1 LKKVPKQHQK
11 KRQTNHGIVKLVL
24 LELALRAKMKFM
36 DNRDPHKLSVVI
48 PLYRGEKTL
57 RRIVEEITVF
67 YAPTRTPENRMFQV
81 VEVILVD
88 DCSIDGTSEVMR
100 SLSTDDNHIVPI
112 WLTRNFGQHA
122 ATVAGMASSTSEWVV
137 TMDEDG
143 QHDPKD
149 FGRLIDTALNTQSPV
164 VYARSTVREPH
175 GIIRNTLSRV
185 LKSFVLPILI
195 SDKNFRFFSS
205 YRLMTGEVARSV
217 SVFANRGVYLDVLLM
232 WISRSSAVC
241 EVEYRN
247 ELRAASGY
255 NYRKLGSHFL
265 RLVLSSGTRPLRLVT
280 VSGFLTFVS
289 GLLGAFF
296 VVQGKLAHGYD
307 LKGWASLTS
316 IILVLGG
323 LVLLSLGIIA
333 EYVGVLV
340 RKAIGVP
347 FYVIGNNPTFGPLQ
361 KK

>member
-1 LKKVPKQHQK
+1 MKQ
-11 KRQTNHGIVKLVL
+11 QTNLGIVKLVL
-24 LELALRAKMKFM
+24 LELAHRAKMKFM
-36 DNRDPHKLSVVI
+36 DNSDPHKLSVVI

-57 RRIVEEITVF
+57 RRIVEEITAF
-67 YAPTRTPENRMFQV
+67 YEPTRTPENRVFQV

-88 DCSIDGTSEVMR
+88 DCSIDGTSEVMQ
-100 SLSTDDNHIVPI
+100 SLSTGDSHIVPI

-143 QHDPKD
+143 QHNPKD
-149 FGRLIDTALNTQSPV
+149 FGRLIDTAINAQSPV
-164 VYARSTVREPH
+164 VYARSIVREPH
-175 GIIRNTLSRV
+175 GIIRNTLSRF
-185 LKSFVLPILI
+185 LKTFALPILI

-217 SVFANRGVYLDVLLM
+217 SVFANRGVYLDVLLL

-241 EVEYRN
+241 DVEYRN

-289 GLLGAFF
+289 GLIGAFF
-296 VVQGKLAHGYD
+296 VVQGKIAHGYD

-333 EYVGVLV
+333 EYLGVLV

>member
-1 LKKVPKQHQK
+1 M
-11 KRQTNHGIVKLVL
+11 KRQTNLGIVKLVL
-24 LELALRAKMKFM
+24 LELAHRAKMKYM
-36 DNRDPHKLSVVI
+36 DNSDPHKLSVVI
-48 PLYRGEKTL
+48 PLYRGAKTL
-57 RRIVEEITVF
+57 RRIVEELSAF
-67 YAPTRTPENRMFQV
+67 YEPTRTLENRFFQV

-88 DCSIDGTSEVMR
+88 DCSIDGTSEVMQ
-100 SLSTDDNHIVPI
+100 SLSTGDSHIVPI

-149 FGRLIDTALNTQSPV
+149 LGKLIDAAINAQSPV
-164 VYARSTVREPH
+164 VYARSVIREPH
-175 GIIRNTLSRV
+175 GLIRNSLSRF
-185 LKSFVLPILI
+185 LKTFALPVLI

-217 SVFANRGVYLDVLLM
+217 SVFANRGVYLDVLLL

-241 EVEYRN
+241 DVEYRN

-280 VSGFLTFVS
+280 VSGLLSFVS
-289 GLLGAFF
+289 GLLGAVF
-296 VVQGKLAHGYD
+296 VVQGKIANGYD

-316 IILVLGG
+316 TVLILGG

-340 RKAIGVP
+340 RKALGAP
-347 FYVIGNNPTFGPLQ
+347 LYVVGSSPSSGPLSRS
-361 KK
+361 